1 MAAFTTIAAGAGL
14 LATVGGTAMS
24 FATAAAEKKKA
35 RAAEQKSE
43 EEQRKFDREMEV
55 NYMDALAVQKEP
67 YELQREA
74 MKAQGAQ
81 LTEAAREGERGAG
94 EMAGRILA
102 SQQQVQ
108 GDIRADMATDMYNL
122 DASKAEEGSR
132 MRDIRAG
139 KALETAAGY
148 EMEARDSKNLAA
160 QNMQQGMQG
169 VVNSIGQAAAFVP
182 LYQTSAAARQG
193 NKIANIAGR
202 EGVDLQKSISGLEG
216 IENVAASSDYQA
228 AVGTKGMVG
237 YKPQVGTAAKQ
248 MYKGVDITGLADM
261 TPMQRQDFLSQ
272 QNADWVRGFRNDL
285 GLYTRGQKAYG
296 AVEDAFNYL
305 YR

>member
-1 MAAFTTIAAGAGL
+1 MAAFTTIAAGVGLAATAGS
-14 LATVGGTAMS
+14 TVMS
-24 FATAAAEKKKA
+24 FAQASAEKKKA

-43 EEQRKFDREMEV
+43 EEQAKFDRLMEV

-74 MKAQGAQ
+74 MLAQGAQ
-81 LTEAAREGERGAG
+81 LTEAAREGERGAA
-94 EMAGRILA
+94 EMAGRILVG
-102 SQQQVQ
+102 QQQGQSQV
-108 GDIRADMATDMYNL
+108 RADMATDMYNL
-122 DASKAEEGSR
+122 DASKAEESAR
-132 MRDIRAG
+132 MRDISAG

-148 EMEARDSKNLAA
+148 EMEARNRENMAA

-169 VVNSIGQAAAFVP
+169 VVNTIGQAAAFVP

-216 IENVAASSDYQA
+216 VENVAASADYKA

-237 YKPQVGTAAKQ
+237 YQPQVGTAAKQ

-261 TPMQRQDFLSQ
+261 SAVQRQDFFAQ
-272 QNADWVRGFRNDL
+272 QNADWVRGLRNDL
-285 GLYTRGQKAYG
+285 GLQTRGQRAYG